1 MGIVLE
7 RVSKFWKGE
16 AYIRDVS
23 LEVNYGDF
31 VTLLGQTGAGKTTLL
46 RILAGIERPDK
57 GRVLVDGVD
66 VTGMAVQ
73 KRSVAMVHQQFINYP
88 SFTIYENIASPL
100 RVAKPRIPEKEIDRK
115 VRETATLLDL
125 SGILNHMPEEVS
137 GGQKQRTAIAR
148 ALAKGAK
155 LIVLDEPLA
164 NLDYKLREEL
174 RGELKR
180 LFANRPGAIVYAT
193 PEPIDAL
200 SMATHV
206 GFMFRGNLLQYG
218 RTKEVY
224 ENPCCVDVGEYFCYP
239 TMNIFPC
246 RVVSNGDSMVL
257 QATDQLK
264 IDVGQLREKLTQPEY
279 LLGIHAYALSTVHQK
294 EDMLSIKATMM
305 LSEVV
310 GSDTELHLDHQ
321 GIRLVV
327 LMTQVATFEIGE
339 QVDVYLEPDR
349 FFIFDKQTRRLVAR
363 THGANGAG
371 RT

>member
-1 MGIVLE
+1 MGIVLDH
-7 RVSKFWKGE
+7 VSRFWKGE
-16 AYIRDVS
+16 AYLKDVS

-46 RILAGIERPDK
+46 RMLAGIEKPDK
-57 GRVLVDGVD
+57 GRVLVDGED
-66 VTGMAVQ
+66 VTGLAVQ

-100 RVAKPRIPEKEIDRK
+100 RVAKPRIAEEEIDCK
-115 VRETATLLDL
+115 VRETADLLGL

-200 SMATHV
+200 AMATHV
-206 GFMFRGNLLQYG
+206 GFMYRGELLQYG
-218 RTKEVY
+218 PTKEVY
-224 ENPCCVDVGEYFCYP
+224 DNPCCVDVGEYFSYP
-239 TMNIFPC
+239 TMNVFPC
-246 RVVSNGDSMVL
+246 RVVSAGERVL
-257 QATDQLK
+257 LRATEQLQ
-264 IDVGQLREKLTQPEY
+264 IDASHLRDKLTKPEY
-279 LLGIHAYALSTVHQK
+279 LLGIHAYALSTVPRK
-294 EDMLSIKATMM
+294 GDLLSIKATVE

-321 GIRLVV
+321 GIGLVV
-327 LMTQVATFEIGE
+327 LMTQVTTFEIGE
-339 QVDVYLEPDR
+339 QVDVNLEPDR
-349 FFIFDKQTRRLVAR
+349 FFIFDKETRQLVAK
-363 THGANGAG
+363 TMGANGG
-371 RT
+371 GLH